1 MLLYQGGDWYRQL
14 KKLSP
19 AFPANMWQNQAIDYK
34 VYVLNPYAILLLYL
48 AIILF
53 YLL

>member
-1 MLLYQGGDWYRQL
+1 
-14 KKLSP
+14 
-19 AFPANMWQNQAIDYK
+19 MWQNQSIEYK
-34 VYVLNPYAILLLYL
+34 VHVLNPYAILLLYV